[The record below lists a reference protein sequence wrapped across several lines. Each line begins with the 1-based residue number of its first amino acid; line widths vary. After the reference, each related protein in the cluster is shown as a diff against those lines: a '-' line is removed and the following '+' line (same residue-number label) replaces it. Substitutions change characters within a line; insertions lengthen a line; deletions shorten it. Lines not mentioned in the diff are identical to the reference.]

1 MFDNVN
7 KSKIAFEDY
16 IKLKTESLTKSYTEK
31 FKWVDKFLYW
41 FSWFGNGVSIFL
53 AFFFVQAIF
62 LSSFNDVKDSILIT
76 LGIIF
81 FLSMFEL
88 L

>member
-7 KSKIAFEDY
+7 KSKLAFEDY

-41 FSWFGNGVSIFL
+41 FAWFGNAASVFL
-53 AFFFVQAIF
+53 AYFFMRAESRFHLQSDLQI
-62 LSSFNDVKDSILIT
+62 
-76 LGIIF
+76 
-81 FLSMFEL
+81 M
-88 L
+88 